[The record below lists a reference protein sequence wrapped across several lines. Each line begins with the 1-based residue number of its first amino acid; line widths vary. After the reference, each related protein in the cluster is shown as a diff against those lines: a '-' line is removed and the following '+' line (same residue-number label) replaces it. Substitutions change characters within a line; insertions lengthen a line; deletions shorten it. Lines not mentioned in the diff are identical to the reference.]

1 MRSSELSAASVLANM
16 AVDSAGPPAG
26 FSVSVSCDFAAMLVT
41 FSNLES
47 CSTLSTFP
55 EFLVTTN
62 VISSWRRSGGGGSLS
77 LGCGSTPS
85 PVWGRGASSRWSSR
99 SSFSSLSSSYQD
111 GSRDCREPGETFVP
125 VLKTINIG
133 LQIFRCGIICL
144 AISSIINFFL
154 QVFAVWINIGGS
166 RFLGQASAPPNKGY

>member
-1 MRSSELSAASVLANM
+1 MELKMLAMAPAWSKLSVLCTRLTSKEGFTSTLSSLSSTSAAREARVSLDYSITSRSSELSAASVLANM

-26 FSVSVSCDFAAMLVT
+26 FSVSVSCDFAAMLAT

-85 PVWGRGASSRWSSR
+85 PV
-99 SSFSSLSSSYQD
+99 
-111 GSRDCREPGETFVP
+111 
-125 VLKTINIG
+125 
-133 LQIFRCGIICL
+133 
-144 AISSIINFFL
+144 
-154 QVFAVWINIGGS
+154 
-166 RFLGQASAPPNKGY
+166 

>member
-1 MRSSELSAASVLANM
+1 MELKMLAMAPAWSKKLSVLCTRLTSKEGFTSTLSSLSSTSAAREARVSLDYSITSRSSELSAASVLANM

-85 PVWGRGASSRWSSR
+85 PA
-99 SSFSSLSSSYQD
+99 
-111 GSRDCREPGETFVP
+111 
-125 VLKTINIG
+125 
-133 LQIFRCGIICL
+133 
-144 AISSIINFFL
+144 
-154 QVFAVWINIGGS
+154 
-166 RFLGQASAPPNKGY
+166 